1 MEVLHD
7 GATDSAYF
15 AALLEQRKRL
25 PLSIMSARDFRKLT
39 VPLICDSDGF
49 LWYQDMPIAWNQKL
63 PEARGNAG
71 TGFLRH
77 VA

>member
-1 MEVLHD
+1 LEVLHD

-25 PLSIMSARDFRKLT
+25 PLSIMSAHDFRKPT
-39 VPLICDSDGF
+39 VPPICDSGVF
-49 LWYQDMPIAWNQKL
+49 FWHQDMPIGWYQKMYEML
-63 PEARGNAG
+63 GNPG
-71 TGFLRH
+71 TRFLRH